1 MLSQSIRSSRGYLHR
16 LTHVRACTTY
26 QEVIAGR
33 HHHVPEEPK
42 TATTILLRNLPTSAV
57 LDSVKKA
64 VESTRPHRV
73 ALEPGCAVHLARE
86 DEANAAL
93 GSIVTG
99 LNLQVSIFFI
109 SFVRKCEFLQCRVK
123 QASMPSLVLS
133 NISSEVSADLL
144 KNTFAQYE
152 PRVVRIVGDRSL
164 QVCFTMVLSI

>member
-42 TATTILLRNLPTSAV
+42 TATTILLRDLPTSAV

-73 ALEPGCAVHLARE
+73 ALEPGCAIHVARE
-86 DEANAAL
+86 DEVNVAL
-93 GSIVTG
+93 GNIVSN
-99 LNLQVSIFFI
+99 LNLQVFILLVCDGVIIALVPCETSIDAVSRTEQHLERCI
-109 SFVRKCEFLQCRVK
+109 GRSTQKHLRTIPTQSCTHCWRSF
-123 QASMPSLVLS
+123 
-133 NISSEVSADLL
+133 SSGICCSDMKL
-144 KNTFAQYE
+144 
-152 PRVVRIVGDRSL
+152 
-164 QVCFTMVLSI
+164 